1 MAFSLKKLK
10 VKDPYKYNRVGSALE
25 EFICKQTLQ
34 SKICEKYNLGN
45 NFFAACIEA
54 YLGTPGERLIIQFEL
69 HDEEAETENPE
80 LELFQTQ
87 TQSQSQSQT
96 QLA

>member
-1 MAFSLKKLK
+1 MPFSLKKLK
-10 VKDPYKYNRVGSALE
+10 VKDPYKYERVGLALE

-54 YLGTPGERLIIQFEL
+54 YLGTPGKRLMIRFEL
-69 HDEEAETENPE
+69 VEDEDAPYPKLTQDL
-80 LELFQTQ
+80 LELTPHL
-87 TQSQSQSQT
+87 S
-96 QLA
+96 L